1 MFRIATDARD
11 YPADD
16 MTGTGAKRTG
26 GRWNE
31 PGIAVIY
38 AAESRALACL
48 ETIVH
53 LDAGGLPLN
62 RYLVEI
68 EIPDVVW
75 SARRQFLPD
84 TLPIGW
90 DAQPASLTSIGVG
103 TDWLRSGGTPI
114 LLVPSVVVPE
124 EHTLLINPAHPD
136 ARMITA
142 RKVRRW
148 LFDPR
153 MAARP

>member
-1 MFRIATDARD
+1 
-11 YPADD
+11 
-16 MTGTGAKRTG
+16 MTGAGAKRTG

-31 PGIAVIY
+31 PGVAVIY
-38 AAESRALACL
+38 AATTRALACL

-68 EIPDVVW
+68 DIPETVW
-75 SARRQFLPD
+75 ASRQAHAPDALPV
-84 TLPIGW
+84 GW
-90 DAQPASLTSIGVG
+90 DAQPASLTSVG
-103 TDWLRSGGTPI
+103 FGTAWLRSGRAPI
-114 LLVPSVVVPE
+114 LLLPSVVVPE
-124 EHTLLINPAHPD
+124 EFNLLVNPAHPD
-136 ARMITA
+136 ARTIIA

-153 MAARP
+153 MAARS